1 MDTGSDNN
9 VVRVLNNTPLVILTF
24 LQQQGFDNE
33 ECQRELDSLSRDLK
47 ITPDINCNSPG
58 NGSHDDGELQTDGH
72 FSSSIRGLVDDIQPQ
87 AYLNR
92 HGDEVQGV
100 RNVAADLILIA
111 HQLEQRVVAKAT
123 ENLTKKLQT
132 SSVWFWKNHMA
143 VEVDWV
149 LSQGLYS
156 LLDHLPKERVI
167 MALALTL
174 VKGVCEK
181 APGLLRGLFSTALEY
196 FGSR

>member
-1 MDTGSDNN
+1 MIQFHHLCLLQKPRLWFS
-9 VVRVLNNTPLVILTF
+9 VLPL
-24 LQQQGFDNE
+24 Q
-33 ECQRELDSLSRDLK
+33 
-47 ITPDINCNSPG
+47 
-58 NGSHDDGELQTDGH
+58 
-72 FSSSIRGLVDDIQPQ
+72 
-87 AYLNR
+87 
-92 HGDEVQGV
+92 
-100 RNVAADLILIA
+100 
-111 HQLEQRVVAKAT
+111 
-123 ENLTKKLQT
+123 
-132 SSVWFWKNHMA
+132 FWKNHMA